1 MKASY
6 NWIRALLPALS
17 ASAHELA
24 ERFTQAGLA
33 VDSIAEFGEGTKDV
47 IVAKVL
53 HLEPHP
59 HRAKLR
65 LVTVDRGSGI
75 QQRVVCGAPNVP
87 DPGGLVALA
96 PLGAYLPAVGLTLTA
111 REIGGIPSEGMLCS
125 ERELGLS
132 GLLNKGSGTASKD
145 DDHDAGILI
154 LPSGCAEPGTP
165 LRKALP
171 GVHDF
176 IFDIDL
182 TPNRPDA
189 LGHLGLA
196 REAAALY
203 ALPFGTPSPDAPP
216 RVAEGSITQ
225 MAKVSIED
233 TERCPHYGAAL
244 VADVKIGP
252 SPAWVRYRLESL
264 GLRSIN
270 NVVDASNLILLE
282 FGHPVHAFDLDLVR
296 GAEIIVRRARDGE
309 KFRTLDGVDRT
320 LCADDLVIADAEGA
334 VALAGVMGGENSEIR
349 AGTSRVLI
357 ECAYFEPR
365 GIRRSSRRHGLH
377 TEASHRFERGVDPR
391 AVPDV
396 LAQTASL
403 IAHLGQGAGV
413 PDSIIAGVNPQEPT
427 AVLLRESRMQSL
439 LGLAV
444 PLADASAILHRLG
457 CSVQPPRDDGQGL
470 FCYVLAPSHRPDLK
484 QEADLIEEVIR
495 VMGLGAVPTQ
505 LPAIKPQPPRKTAL
519 VKPRVRKAAMDA
531 GLCEAVTM
539 GFCSPKE
546 LAALRLAPAPFAL
559 QNPLTE
565 DRSVMRT
572 SLLPGLLAALA
583 RSRRHGEENVRLF
596 SIGARFLERN
606 EQSGLLPNEA
616 SSFAAVIAGYRD
628 SVLTKP
634 VPIDIY
640 DAKGIALEI
649 VERALRRPASVEH
662 QPADTRLP
670 YLHPRG
676 AANIFAGTTL
686 VGTFG
691 PLHPDVISDL
701 DLDGSCVVI
710 ELDLG
715 AMESLG
721 VKQPKYEP
729 IAILPPVMRD
739 IALIVHEDVN
749 AGAVGD
755 AIRQAAGELCESV
768 TLFDLFKGGHVPA
781 EHRSLAFHV
790 IYRDPMAKT
799 RPDEAR
805 TLTDEEVDRRH
816 QAVVLAVK
824 QQYGAVLRS

>member
-6 NWIRALLPALS
+6 NWIRALLPNLK

-24 ERFTQAGLA
+24 HRFTQAGLA
-33 VDSIAEFGEGTKDV
+33 VDSIAEFGEGTQDV
-47 IVAKVL
+47 VVAKVL
-53 HLEPHP
+53 HIEPHP
-59 HRAKLR
+59 SRAKLR
-65 LVTVDRGSGI
+65 LVTVDRGNGI
-75 QQRVVCGAPNVP
+75 SQRVVCGAPNVP

-96 PLGAYLPAVGLTLTA
+96 PLGAKLPAVGLVLTA
-111 REIGGIPSEGMLCS
+111 REIGGIASEGMLCS

-132 GLLNKGSGTASKD
+132 GLLNKASGTPSKD
-145 DDHDAGILI
+145 EEHEGGILI
-154 LPSGCAEPGTP
+154 LPAGSAEAGTP
-165 LRKALP
+165 LRKAID

-203 ALPFGTPSPDAPP
+203 ELPFGTPTPDAPP
-216 RVAEGSITQ
+216 RVADGSIAQ
-225 MAKVSIED
+225 FAKVSIED

-244 VADVKIGP
+244 VVDVKIGP
-252 SPAWVRYRLESL
+252 SPDWLRYRLESL

-282 FGHPVHAFDLDLVR
+282 FGHPVHAFDLDLLR
-296 GAEIIVRRARDGE
+296 GAEIIVRRAREGE
-309 KFRTLDGVDRT
+309 KFKTLDGVDRT
-320 LCADDLVIADAEGA
+320 LSADDLVIADAEGP
-334 VALAGVMGGENSEIR
+334 VALGGVMGGENSEIR
-349 AGTSRVLI
+349 ATTKRVLI

-391 AVPDV
+391 GVPDV

-403 IAHLGQGAGV
+403 IASLGKGAGV
-413 PDSIIAGVNPQEPT
+413 PDSIIAGVNPKET
-427 AVLLRESRMQSL
+427 SAIALRESRMQAL
-439 LGLAV
+439 LGLRV
-444 PLADASAILHRLG
+444 SLGEASAILNRLG
-457 CSVQPPRDDGQGL
+457 CSVQPPREEGQGPWA
-470 FCYVLAPSHRPDLK
+470 YVLPPSHRPDLK

-495 VMGLGAVPTQ
+495 VKGLDAVPTQ
-505 LPAIKPQPPRKTAL
+505 LPAIKPQPPRSISSL
-519 VKPRVRKAAMDA
+519 KPRVRKAAMDA

-546 LAALRLAPAPFAL
+546 LSALRLSPASFVL

-572 SLLPGLLAALA
+572 SLLPGLLEALSRA
-583 RSRRHGEENVRLF
+583 RRHGEENVRLF
-596 SIGARFLERN
+596 TIGARFLERN
-606 EQSGLLPNEA
+606 EKTGLLPNEA
-616 SSFAAVIAGYRD
+616 LSFAAVIAGYRD
-628 SVLTKP
+628 SVLSKP
-634 VPIDIY
+634 APIDVY

-649 VERALRRPASVEH
+649 VERAMRCTAAVEL
-662 QPADTRLP
+662 QKADERAP

-676 AANIFAGTTL
+676 AATIFVDGKA
-686 VGTFG
+686 VGSFG
-691 PLHPDVISDL
+691 PLHPDVVSDL

-715 AMESLG
+715 AMEAIGL
-721 VKQPKYEP
+721 KQPKFRP
-729 IAILPPVMRD
+729 IAVLPPVMRD

-749 AGAVGD
+749 AGAVGH
-755 AIRQAAGELCESV
+755 AIREAAGELCESV

-781 EHRSLAFHV
+781 DHRSLAFHV
-790 IYRDPMAKT
+790 VYRDPKAAS

-816 QAVVLAVK
+816 GAVVEAVK
-824 QQYGAVLRS
+824 EKYGAVLRS